1 MSTLRRDDSPGR
13 ASHLRGLLTG
23 ALLSAC
29 GLASAAAPSP
39 GETDPGLDAN
49 ARELAAYEKALDDA
63 IAERGPYSPRLAE
76 TYQGFG
82 RYLQR
87 QGLHRDALAML
98 RKARHV
104 TRVNH
109 GIYGA
114 GQIPVL
120 RGMITSLEATGQ
132 VAVTTDTYRELL
144 RVADKGLPAA
154 DPQRIALLRNAA
166 HWHLAA
172 HRLDAQEHR
181 LAHLLA
187 AQDLLARA
195 WELTDHNA
203 ADTRT
208 RAALLRD
215 RALLHFHVLRERD
228 TRNRAP
234 QMPAGYRFAGDL
246 ANTGVRTLPASAGE
260 ARELLD
266 TRIALLEQ
274 SHPADAAA
282 LRRARLDRADWELML
297 GDVDTAMVA
306 YQAWLSEATRSDR
319 EHLALPEPLPAP
331 RDADGPGAR
340 IRVDVSEDGRPD
352 HIELLDSGPFADPEH
367 RHRILQAVRETRFR
381 PAFAEGLPVAS
392 TGAVLTFPLAD

>member
-1 MSTLRRDDSPGR
+1 MSRSRHAGGPGR
-13 ASHLRGLLTG
+13 GTRWRGPLAG

-29 GLASAAAPSP
+29 GLAGAATPAPDDA
-39 GETDPGLDAN
+39 GPGLDAD

-63 IAERGPYSPRLAE
+63 IAERGPYSPGLAE

-82 RYLQR
+82 RHLQQ
-87 QGLHRDALAML
+87 QGLHQDALAVL

-104 TRVNH
+104 TRVNQ
-109 GIYGA
+109 GIHGA

-120 RGMITSLEATGQ
+120 QGMIESLEATGQ
-132 VAVTTDTYRELL
+132 VAATTDTYRELL
-144 RVADKGLPAA
+144 WVADKGLPPG
-154 DPQRIALLRNAA
+154 DSRRIALLRDAA
-166 HWHLAA
+166 HWHFAA
-172 HRLDAQEHR
+172 QRLDAEEYR
-181 LAHLLA
+181 LAHLQA
-187 AQDLLARA
+187 AHDLLARA
-195 WELTDHNA
+195 WELADPDA

-234 QMPAGYRFAGDL
+234 QMPAGYHFAGDL
-246 ANTGVRTLPASAGE
+246 ANTGVRTLSASAGE

-274 SHPADAAA
+274 EHPAAAAA

-297 GDVDTAMVA
+297 GDAEAAIVA
-306 YQAWLSEATRSDR
+306 YRAWLSEATVSDR
-319 EHLALPEPLPAP
+319 EHLAVPEPLPAP
-331 RDADGPGAR
+331 RDRDGPSAR
-340 IRVDVSEDGRPD
+340 IRVDVATDGRPD

-367 RHRILQAVRETRFR
+367 RHRILRAVRETRFR
-381 PAFAEGLPVAS
+381 PAFAEGHPVAS
-392 TGAVLTFPLAD
+392 TGAVLAFPLAD